1 MVSGLGGVD
10 VAGLDWVQVD
20 VGFPMSLA
28 VIGAARALGMERR
41 AFLGAMVELQIW
53 AVQAL
58 PEGRFVSFGPSADMS
73 GGQAWDAS
81 LDEAVWIE
89 ALESAVRW
97 TGTPGAFWSALL
109 HARLLVREEDG
120 VRLTLC
126 DRYVGVLDKR
136 KKEAERKRRERA
148 AAKGLDVSAGRP
160 RDTAGTSSP
169 RNRREKE
176 KKRSSSAAAGL
187 DELETAPP
195 LTAHLAPVAL
205 MPIEDTPPDA
215 EQDPIQLSLPG
226 THLVP
231 ATPPR
236 EDAPAPSPD
245 AGRPLPAPTL
255 AARAAAFFDTFQD
268 ARARTFRGV
277 PREKPPAGWADWYA
291 QALRGVAGDEARLHA
306 ACQGYLQSDW
316 GRARQPPGTVIAF
329 CSPRVWTRY
338 VPPLEDGAEVDS
350 EASGGPA
357 TDEGASTEAARVWS
371 ACLEGVRAQGKRY
384 ALSWLGKARAVGLE
398 DGHLVLAAPD
408 AYFRQWVEEQY
419 GALME
424 AEVRSLGLDGVRWAR
439 TAHEVA

>member
-1 MVSGLGGVD
+1 MASGLGGVD

-58 PEGRFVSFGPSADMS
+58 PEGRFVSFGPSADAS

-109 HARLLVREEDG
+109 QARLLIREEDG

-148 AAKGLDVSAGRP
+148 AAKGLEVSAGRP
-160 RDTAGTSSP
+160 RDTSGTSSP

-187 DELETAPP
+187 DELETAP
-195 LTAHLAPVAL
+195 AHLAPVAL
-205 MPIEDTPPDA
+205 LPIEDTPPDA

-226 THLVP
+226 THLV
-231 ATPPR
+231 
-236 EDAPAPSPD
+236 
-245 AGRPLPAPTL
+245 
-255 AARAAAFFDTFQD
+255 
-268 ARARTFRGV
+268 
-277 PREKPPAGWADWYA
+277 
-291 QALRGVAGDEARLHA
+291 
-306 ACQGYLQSDW
+306 
-316 GRARQPPGTVIAF
+316 
-329 CSPRVWTRY
+329 
-338 VPPLEDGAEVDS
+338 
-350 EASGGPA
+350 
-357 TDEGASTEAARVWS
+357 
-371 ACLEGVRAQGKRY
+371 
-384 ALSWLGKARAVGLE
+384 
-398 DGHLVLAAPD
+398 
-408 AYFRQWVEEQY
+408 
-419 GALME
+419 
-424 AEVRSLGLDGVRWAR
+424 
-439 TAHEVA
+439 

>member
-1 MVSGLGGVD
+1 M
-10 VAGLDWVQVD
+10 AGLDWVQVD

-28 VIGAARALGMERR
+28 VIGAARVLGMDRR

-81 LDEAVWIE
+81 ADEAVWIE

-109 HARLLVREEDG
+109 RARILIREDDG

-148 AAKGLDVSAGRP
+148 AARGLDVSAGRP
-160 RDTAGTSSP
+160 RDTSGTSSP

-187 DELETAPP
+187 GELEIGQELVPALP
-195 LTAHLAPVAL
+195 AHLIPV
-205 MPIEDTPPDA
+205 PPVPTGDTPPDA
-215 EQDPIQLSLPG
+215 EQDPVQLSLPG

-231 ATPPR
+231 AAPPR

-245 AGRPLPAPTL
+245 TGRPVPALTV
-255 AARAAAFFDTFQD
+255 AARAAAFFDAFQD
-268 ARARTFRGV
+268 ARARAFRGV

-291 QALRGVAGDEARLHA
+291 QALRGVDGDEARLQA

-316 GRARQPPGTVIAF
+316 GRTRQPAGTVIAF

-338 VPPLEDGAEVDS
+338 VPPLEDGAEVD
-350 EASGGPA
+350 ANVSGGPA
-357 TDEGASTEAARVWS
+357 TDEAPSTEAARVWS
-371 ACLEGVRAQGKRY
+371 SCLEALRAQGKRY
-384 ALSWLGKARAVGLE
+384 ALSWLGKARAVGVE

-408 AYFRQWVEEQY
+408 AYFRQWVDEQY

-424 AEVRSLGLDGVRWAR
+424 AEVRSLGLEGVRWAR
-439 TAHEVA
+439 AAHEVA